1 MSDCEMEYKPILVF
15 DKVLKQGTY
24 NGYEY
29 YIISMGLHPCAY
41 IVIPDQYQDKINP
54 DDIICHYGISYNKN
68 GLHKLVEDKMV
79 IGWDYG
85 HFSDWS
91 GTLTDEMN
99 KEMGMKKWTTNMI
112 YSEVQEVIQQ
122 LPSHTEEEV

>member
-1 MSDCEMEYKPILVF
+1 
-15 DKVLKQGTY
+15 
-24 NGYEY
+24 
-29 YIISMGLHPCAY
+29 
-41 IVIPDQYQDKINP
+41 
-54 DDIICHYGISYNKN
+54 
-68 GLHKLVEDKMV
+68 MV

-91 GTLTDEMN
+91 GTLTDAMN

-122 LPSHTEEEV
+122 LPSHTEEDV